1 MVMEIDD
8 TVTAANGQATMVIRV
23 WTEPVDERGLRIRVT
38 FGGDASM
45 EPTTLVA
52 ADADQVV
59 ATVKNW
65 LASLT

>member
-23 WTEPVDERGLRIRVT
+23 WTEPADEHGLRIRVT